1 MPNGA
6 EPPEALV
13 TGSGLSFA
21 YEGSLVLEGIDL
33 TLRRGEIVTLVG
45 PNGAGKST
53 LAKVLVGV
61 LKAKSGSL
69 DVKAGTV
76 VGYVPQRLNIDPTM
90 PITVRRFMS
99 LGSPARDRGAS
110 ALADLRIGHLM
121 DKQLRELSG
130 GQLQR
135 VLLAR
140 ALSRKPDL
148 LVLDEPGQGL
158 DIESQA
164 ELSAL
169 LGAVRNQ
176 GCAVL
181 LISHDLS
188 LVLSCT
194 DRVLCIDRRICCSG
208 TPDSVVHDP
217 DYHRILGPRAA
228 DALALYQQR
237 SGGAEVVDLRKRADR
252 A

>member
-1 MPNGA
+1 MDHPGTPA
-6 EPPEALV
+6 ALLQ
-13 TGSGLSFA
+13 GRGLSFA
-21 YEGSLVLEGIDL
+21 YEGALVLEGIDL

-53 LAKVLVGV
+53 LAKILVGV
-61 LKAKSGSL
+61 LRSKSGSL
-69 DVKAGTV
+69 AVQKGAV
-76 VGYVPQRLNIDPTM
+76 IGYVPQRLHLDATM
-90 PITVRRFMS
+90 PITVRRFMA
-99 LGSPARDRGAS
+99 LGSPAQDRGAS
-110 ALADLRIGHLM
+110 ALADLRISHLM
-121 DKQLRELSG
+121 GKQVRELSG

-158 DIESQA
+158 DIESQG

-169 LGAVRNQ
+169 LAAVRDQ
-176 GCAVL
+176 GSAVL

-194 DRVLCIDRRICCSG
+194 DRVLCIDRNICCSG
-208 TPDSVVHDP
+208 SPDSVVHDP

-228 DALALYQQR
+228 EALALYRQR
-237 SGGAEVVDLRKRADR
+237 NGGAEVVDLPKRADS